1 MDKSIKFTMLCI
13 GVVGRNNRGFSRVYG
28 VIFVQIFTGFY
39 CLFIASLSSKKG
51 IKSPVMK
58 HQKRNKIGM
67 LECEKMYK
75 NVWVNIYKMYK
86 KKPCFQSFFR
96 SKNKVNVDFVTCFFR
111 LR

>member
-1 MDKSIKFTMLCI
+1 MGKILDTLLINVGKILDKSTKITMFCVR
-13 GVVGRNNRGFSRVYG
+13 VVEKNNRGFSRVYG

-67 LECEKMYK
+67 LEGGKMYK
-75 NVWVNIYKMYK
+75 NVWVNIYK
-86 KKPCFQSFFR
+86 
-96 SKNKVNVDFVTCFFR
+96 NV
-111 LR
+111 